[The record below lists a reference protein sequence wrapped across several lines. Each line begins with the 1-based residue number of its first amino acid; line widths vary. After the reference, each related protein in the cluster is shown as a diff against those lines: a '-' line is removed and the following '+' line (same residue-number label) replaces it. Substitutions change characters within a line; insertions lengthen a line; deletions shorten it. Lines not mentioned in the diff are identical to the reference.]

1 MLLNKSEVRIRSW
14 ILFNFYLSTYI
25 VNTPVPLD
33 QDKFPKTI
41 ILEQINMHNAL
52 TKDLYKVTYLLCFSV
67 RSMLLVSILIKW
79 LQLRFSLESKFA
91 QASRETRISEATDL
105 YKLLILLWC
114 ISFWSVFTTN
124 DFRIHNCRLYRVS
137 QHSVWSI
144 HVS

>member
-14 ILFNFYLSTYI
+14 ILFNFYLNTYI
-25 VNTPVPLD
+25 VNTPVPLY

-41 ILEQINMHNAL
+41 ILEHINMHNAL
-52 TKDLYKVTYLLCFSV
+52 TKDLYKVTYLLCFRV
-67 RSMLLVSILIKW
+67 RSMFLVSILIKW

-114 ISFWSVFTTN
+114 ISSWSVFTTN
-124 DFRIHNCRLYRVS
+124 DFGIHNCRLLRVS
-137 QHSVWSI
+137 QHSVWST